1 MGGSCARAYN
11 KLASWIQLVRATLVK
26 KAIRIYASMT
36 KKHKWQ
42 SPKLKDNV
50 VLEAIKGVKT
60 VQ

>member
-36 KKHKWQ
+36 KKHKRHSPEFKANVALETIQ
-42 SPKLKDNV
+42 S
-50 VLEAIKGVKT
+50 VKT